1 MDKLDVKTLDTLLS
15 TFGPSGNEDRVRE
28 FIKSEI
34 KDHVDELHVDALGNL
49 IARKKGN
56 GKKIMLA
63 GHMDQIGLMI
73 TYIDKE
79 GFLRFTN
86 IGGISPTI
94 SLSQRVVF
102 QDGTVG
108 VIGSEHLESVK
119 DLKLDKMFIDIGA
132 NSREEAEK
140 IVSIGDVC
148 GYYDAPV
155 IDDHKVVSP
164 SLDDRIGCYIMM
176 ETIKNLKDS
185 PNDLYFVFTVQE
197 ELGLR
202 GARTAAY
209 RVEPDIG
216 IAYDVTMTGDTPK
229 ARTMALKMGEGF
241 AIKAKDN
248 SMISHPGLKNYLIQ
262 EAKNQKVEYQIEVLE
277 FGGTDSGAIHLS
289 KEGVPSTVLSIPT
302 RYIHSTCEMV
312 STKDVIGAINYSTN
326 LLTTDFNF

>member
-1 MDKLDVKTLDTLLS
+1 MNKLDVKTLNTLLS
-15 TFGPSGNEDRVRE
+15 TFGPSGNEGAVRE

-34 KDHVDELHVDALGNL
+34 EEHVDEVQIDALGNL
-49 IARKKGN
+49 IARKKGI

-63 GHMDQIGLMI
+63 GHMDQIGLMV

-86 IGGISPTI
+86 IGGVSPTI

-102 QDGTVG
+102 ENGTIG

-119 DLKLDKMFIDIGA
+119 DLKLDKMYIDIGA
-132 NSREEAEK
+132 SSKEEAEK
-140 IVSIGDVC
+140 IISIGDVC
-148 GYYDAPV
+148 GYHNPPI
-155 IDDHKVVSP
+155 IDDLKVISP

-176 ETIKNLKDS
+176 ETIKNLKES

-202 GARTAAY
+202 GARTSAY

-229 ARTMALKMGEGF
+229 ARTMSLKMGEGF

-248 SMISHPGLKNYLIQ
+248 SMISHPGLKNHLVK
-262 EAKNQKVEYQIEVLE
+262 EAKNQNATYQIEVLE

-289 KEGVPSTVLSIPT
+289 KEGVPSSVISIPT

-312 STKDVIGAINYSTN
+312 SNKDVLGAINYSTK
-326 LLTTDFNF
+326 LLTKEFDF

>member
-1 MDKLDVKTLDTLLS
+1 MNNLNVKVLDTLLS
-15 TFGPSGNEDRVRE
+15 TYGPSGNEDAVRE
-28 FIKSEI
+28 LIKSEI
-34 KDHVDELHVDALGNL
+34 KDYVDELKVDALGNL
-49 IARKKGN
+49 IAHKKGP
-56 GKKIMLA
+56 GKRIMLA
-63 GHMDQIGLMI
+63 GHMDEIGLMV
-73 TYIDKE
+73 TYIDKN

-86 IGGISPTI
+86 VGGISPTI

-102 QDGTVG
+102 KNGAVG
-108 VIGSEHLESVK
+108 VIGSEYLENPK
-119 DLKLDKMFIDIGA
+119 ELKLDKMYIDIGV
-132 NSREEAEK
+132 NTREEAEK

-148 GYYDAPV
+148 GYFEPPV
-155 IDDHKVVSP
+155 IDDQKVISP

-176 ETIKNLKDS
+176 ETIKNIKDS

-202 GARTAAY
+202 GAKTAAY
-209 RVEPDIG
+209 QVEPDIG

-248 SMISHPGLKNYLIQ
+248 SMISHPGLKNYLVK
-262 EAKNQKVEYQIEVLE
+262 EAQKQDANFQIEVLE

-289 KEGVPSTVLSIPT
+289 KNGVPSSVVSIPT

-312 STKDVIGAINYSTN
+312 SVQDVLGAIDYSTK
-326 LLTTDFNF
+326 LLVTDFDF

>member
-1 MDKLDVKTLDTLLS
+1 MNKLNEKTLNTLLS
-15 TFGPSGNEDRVRE
+15 TFGPSGNEGAVRE
-28 FIKSEI
+28 FIKAEI
-34 KDHVDELHVDALGNL
+34 KDYVDEITEDALGNL
-49 IARKKGN
+49 IARKKGS

-63 GHMDQIGLMI
+63 GHMDQIGFMV
-73 TYIDKE
+73 TFIDKK

-102 QDGTVG
+102 DNGTLG
-108 VIGSEHLESVK
+108 VIGSEHLENIK
-119 DLKLDKMFIDIGA
+119 DLKLDKMYIDIGA
-132 NSREEAEK
+132 NSKEEAEK

-148 GYYDAPV
+148 GYHSTPI
-155 IDDHKVVSP
+155 IDDVKVISP

-176 ETIKNLKDS
+176 ETIKNMKSS

-202 GARTAAY
+202 GAKTSAY
-209 RVEPDIG
+209 SVEPDIG

-229 ARTMALKMGEGF
+229 ARTMDLKMGEGF

-248 SMISHPGLKNYLIQ
+248 SMISHPGLKNYLVK
-262 EAKNQKVEYQIEVLE
+262 EAKSPKQNYQIEVLE

-289 KEGVPSTVLSIPT
+289 KEGVPSSVISIPT

-312 STKDVIGAINYSTN
+312 STKDVLGAINYSME
-326 LLTTDFNF
+326 LLTTNFDF

>member
-1 MDKLDVKTLDTLLS
+1 MEKLNVTTLDTLLS
-15 TFGPSGNEDRVRE
+15 TYGPSGNEEAVRE
-28 FIKSEI
+28 LIKSEI
-34 KDHVDELHVDALGNL
+34 KDYVDELHVDALGNL
-49 IARKKGN
+49 IARKKGQ

-63 GHMDQIGLMI
+63 GHMDQIGLMV

-79 GFLRFTN
+79 GFMRFTN
-86 IGGISPTI
+86 VGGISPTI

-102 QDGTVG
+102 ENGTIG
-108 VIGSEHLESVK
+108 VIGSEHLESLK
-119 DLKLDKMFIDIGA
+119 DLKLDKMYIDIGA
-132 NSREEAEK
+132 NSKQEAEEL
-140 IVSIGDVC
+140 VNIGDVC
-148 GYYDAPV
+148 GYFEPPV
-155 IDDHKVVSP
+155 IDDQKVISP

-185 PNDLYFVFTVQE
+185 VNDLFFVFTVQE

-202 GARTAAY
+202 GAKTAAY

-248 SMISHPGLKNYLIQ
+248 SMISHPGLKNYLIE
-262 EAKNQKVEYQIEVLE
+262 EAKKQEVDYQIEVLE

-289 KEGVPSTVLSIPT
+289 KEGVPSSVLSIPT

-312 STKDVIGAINYSTN
+312 SVKDVLGAINYSTK
-326 LLTTDFNF
+326 LLSTDFNF